1 MRSNRSEAGRKTLM
15 VVTQPTRQQLIPNKA
30 KQEDTIT
37 RIVDVAQF
45 SPADEF
51 TNSEAPNNTTFFCAQ
66 LRKTNRR
73 RCVFL
78 DRSKSACVFLFVSAA
93 HIAVG
98 WSPFLSGTHKRER
111 ERGKKIHT
119 REIEITLSSGLKAHC
134 VERALTRKTSGGS
147 ESNQKF
153 QYDT

>member
-1 MRSNRSEAGRKTLM
+1 M

-73 RCVFL
+73 RCVCFWTAQKA
-78 DRSKSACVFLFVSAA
+78 RVS
-93 HIAVG
+93 
-98 WSPFLSGTHKRER
+98 F
-111 ERGKKIHT
+111 
-119 REIEITLSSGLKAHC
+119 SSCL
-134 VERALTRKTSGGS
+134 LPI
-147 ESNQKF
+147 
-153 QYDT
+153 